1 MAQITKYSDHPEV
14 SRHMFLKNLTPYSEF
29 NIFPVFSLLSGKRLD
44 RMIRERFGSVTIED
58 LPINY
63 FCVSSNL
70 TQSNFEVH
78 RSGILTK
85 AIRASISLPGILTP
99 VIKDKNV
106 LVDGSIFNNLPIDV
120 MPTQNVGTII
130 ASSLRA
136 EIAPMELDVLPKK
149 SKFILNHIFKR
160 KEKFA
165 QLPTLMN
172 IFMKTI
178 TANSDQK
185 EKHLLS
191 GADIVFQP
199 DVSGFDLVGWKDYD
213 EIVEVG
219 YQHAKEVL
227 RKTTE
232 KLN

>member
-1 MAQITKYSDHPEV
+1 MD
-14 SRHMFLKNLTPYSEF
+14 F
-29 NIFPVFSLLSGKRLD
+29 NIFPVFSLLSRKRLD
-44 RMIRERFGSVTIED
+44 RMIRERFGSLTIED

-191 GADIVFQP
+191 GADLVFNLTYQ
-199 DVSGFDLVGWKDYD
+199 DLILWDG
-213 EIVEVG
+213 
-219 YQHAKEVL
+219 
-227 RKTTE
+227 KTTMKLWKWVISMLKKYYE
-232 KLN
+232 KLLKSLIKLKTLYDGSVKNNY